1 MGNLPEIA
9 TGNDKVDIQLLFSK
23 IRNLR
28 DEVAVGDLDAVT
40 DRGATTTNSIHVGA
54 SVFMRSG
61 SNVAEFRL
69 TSAGRVEL
77 YVNGTV
83 RWSA

>member
-1 MGNLPEIA
+1 MTGFPETP
-9 TGNDKVDIQLLFSK
+9 TGAPANDIRILFDK
-23 IRNLR
+23 FRALR
-28 DEVAVGDLDAVT
+28 DEVGDGDLDVVT
-40 DRGATTTNSIHVGA
+40 DRGATTTNSITVGS

-69 TSAGRVEL
+69 TAAGRVEL

>member
-1 MGNLPEIA
+1 MPGYPDLA
-9 TGNDKVDIQLLFSK
+9 TGDLKNDVQLLFSK
-23 IRNLR
+23 VRDLR
-28 DEVAVGDLDAVT
+28 DNGSDTLDSVT
-40 DRGATTTNSIHVGA
+40 DRGATTTNSITVGS